1 MTTEAQTLNAGTTNA
16 GTGESSP
23 PGESADGLVATVEL
37 AEKAAAAVAD
47 TDPEGAKK
55 TEGTEDKDKAKAEAD
70 TKAKT
75 EEDAKA
81 KTEQEAKDKTEAE
94 TKAKEKEKAESER
107 FDKHPRFKELTT
119 ANRELRERLAK
130 ADGRIDGLEKQ
141 VTTKDKKEPDYKDIT
156 TMSTEE
162 LTEWQDEDPKAFYAN
177 LARQSRAE
185 VREEV
190 LDEMKDER
198 ATSQAKTVEE
208 KQIET
213 YEKYAEKN
221 PDFDEMWDSG
231 AIEKFMRAN
240 PGHNAISAHM
250 SLTTEKRSGDTKKD
264 IDDAVAKAVKETE
277 EKILKNI
284 KAKGAAVVLGAGPS
298 TTPGLTEAIPDE
310 MKNSKKYGG
319 KTAVLVSRLK
329 ARRAANEAQV

>member
-1 MTTEAQTLNAGTTNA
+1 MTAEGQTLNTDIPDAS
-16 GTGESSP
+16 TGESSP
-23 PGESADGLVATVEL
+23 PGESSDGLVATVEL
-37 AEKAAAAVAD
+37 AEKAAATVAD

-55 TEGTEDKDKAKAEAD
+55 TEGAEDGTKVKAEA
-70 TKAKT
+70 KKEEAKT
-75 EEDAKA
+75 KEEAKA
-81 KTEQEAKDKTEAE
+81 EQEAKDKAEAE
-94 TKAKEKEKAESER
+94 EAKTKEKADSER

-130 ADGRIDGLEKQ
+130 ADGRIDELAKQ
-141 VTTKDKKEPDYKDIT
+141 ITAKGTKEPDYKDIT
-156 TMSTEE
+156 GMSAEE
-162 LTEWQDEDPKAFYAN
+162 LNEWRDDDPKAFYAN
-177 LARQSRAE
+177 LARQARAE
-185 VREEV
+185 VREEL
-190 LDEMKDER
+190 LDEMKEER
-198 ATSQAKTVEE
+198 ATSQAKTLEE
-208 KQIET
+208 KQVET

-250 SLTTEKRSGDTKKD
+250 SLTAEKRTGDTKKD
-264 IDDAVAKAVKETE
+264 IDAAVTKAIKETE

-284 KAKGAAVVLGAGPS
+284 KAKGAASVLGAGPS
-298 TTPGLTEAIPDE
+298 TAPGPSEALPDE

-329 ARRAANEAQV
+329 ARRAAKEAQV